1 MKQIRLVLAD
11 DHTLV
16 RAGIRALLQVSPLF
30 QVVGEAATGT
40 DALRLARTHKPD
52 VILMDIT
59 MPELNGLE
67 ATTRV
72 VKEFPR
78 VRVII
83 LSMHATKDYVLHA
96 LDAGA
101 AGYLLK
107 GAAASELEAAI
118 KAVVR
123 GETYL
128 SSAVSRYVVEAL
140 KSSGNG
146 GGGNEQADAYSQLT
160 PRQRQVLQLIAEG
173 KTTREI
179 AGILDLSL
187 KTVKTHRTALM
198 QTLNIHDIA
207 GLVRYAIRTG
217 VVSADQ

>member
-1 MKQIRLVLAD
+1 MKKIRLVLAD

-16 RAGIRALLQVSPLF
+16 RAGIRALLQDSPLF

-40 DALRLARTHKPD
+40 EALRLARTHRPD

-83 LSMHATKDYVLHA
+83 LSMHATKEYVVHA
-96 LDAGA
+96 LNAGA
-101 AGYLLK
+101 AGYLVK

-128 SSAVSRYVVEAL
+128 SSAVSKYVVEAL
-140 KSSGNG
+140 KSGGNG
-146 GGGNEQADAYSQLT
+146 GAKEQADASKHLT

-179 AGILDLSL
+179 AEMLDLSL

-198 QTLNIHDIA
+198 QALNIHDIA

-217 VVSADQ
+217 LVGADQ

>member
-1 MKQIRLVLAD
+1 
-11 DHTLV
+11 
-16 RAGIRALLQVSPLF
+16 
-30 QVVGEAATGT
+30 
-40 DALRLARTHKPD
+40 
-52 VILMDIT
+52 

-83 LSMHATKDYVLHA
+83 LSMHATKEYVVHA
-96 LDAGA
+96 LNAGA
-101 AGYLLK
+101 AGYLVK
-107 GAAASELEAAI
+107 GDDASELEAAI

-128 SSAVSRYVVEAL
+128 SSAVSKYVVEAL
-140 KSSGNG
+140 KSGGNG
-146 GGGNEQADAYSQLT
+146 GAKEQANASKHLT

-179 AGILDLSL
+179 AEMLDLSL

-198 QTLNIHDIA
+198 QALNIHDIA
-207 GLVRYAIRTG
+207 GLVRYAIRIG
-217 VVSADQ
+217 LVGADQ

>member
-1 MKQIRLVLAD
+1 
-11 DHTLV
+11 
-16 RAGIRALLQVSPLF
+16 
-30 QVVGEAATGT
+30 
-40 DALRLARTHKPD
+40 
-52 VILMDIT
+52 

-67 ATTRV
+67 ATARV

-83 LSMHATKDYVLHA
+83 LSMHATKEYVLHA
-96 LDAGA
+96 LNAGA

-107 GAAASELEAAI
+107 GAATSELEEAI

-128 SSAVSRYVVEAL
+128 GSGVSKYVVEAL
-140 KSSGNG
+140 KSGANG
-146 GGGNEQADAYSQLT
+146 GGAKEQADASKHLT

-179 AGILDLSL
+179 AEMLDLSL

-198 QTLNIHDIA
+198 QALNIHDIA
-207 GLVRYAIRTG
+207 GLVRYAIRIG
-217 VVSADQ
+217 LVGADQ